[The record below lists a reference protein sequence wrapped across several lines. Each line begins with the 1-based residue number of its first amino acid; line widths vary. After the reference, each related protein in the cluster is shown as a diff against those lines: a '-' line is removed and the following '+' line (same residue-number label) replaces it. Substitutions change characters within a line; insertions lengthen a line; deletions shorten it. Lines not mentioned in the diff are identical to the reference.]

1 VKPRQLGLV
10 LAVVFVVV
18 IAIYNGS
25 KRHTSQTDQS
35 DLTIAA
41 SSATITP
48 GQRGEIDVRVGNS
61 GPDAMHHTVT
71 FTVTAGPHLAITGG
85 GQVAAQQPDVPF
97 FPDTD
102 CELRKDG
109 RVMTCVAYV
118 SLGVSHHLR
127 WQVPVRVAA
136 GAPATATL
144 RLTVN
149 AAGNSLYTDPHG
161 ANNTAIGFAVH
172 AGPPGSEP
180 TTGRAPSSHAPP
192 SSHPPSSS
200 NPLPAP
206 SSGHPSGAP
215 STTSTTGAKK
225 IQNAATKALVPV
237 TIALWL
243 VVGFVAMIVGALVL
257 VSRRQQE
264 APLDYIPPRRE
275 KSH

>member
-18 IAIYNGS
+18 IVIYNGS
-25 KRHTSQTDQS
+25 KRHTTHTDQS
-35 DLTIAA
+35 DLTIAS

-48 GQRGEIDVRVGNS
+48 GHRGEIDVRVGNS
-61 GPDAMHHTVT
+61 GPDTMHHTVT

-85 GQVAAQQPDVPF
+85 GQVATQQPDVPF

-102 CELRKDG
+102 CLLRKDG
-109 RVMTCVAYV
+109 QAMTCVAYV
-118 SLGVSHHLR
+118 SLGVSHHLS
-127 WQVPVRVAA
+127 WQIPVHVAT
-136 GAPATATL
+136 GAPATSTL

-172 AGPPGSEP
+172 AGLPGAEP
-180 TTGRAPSSHAPP
+180 T
-192 SSHPPSSS
+192 SS
-200 NPLPAP
+200 NSMPARA
-206 SSGHPSGAP
+206 SGHSPGGTQPAGA
-215 STTSTTGAKK
+215 TSTTGAKK
-225 IQNAATKALVPV
+225 IQNAAAKALVPV
-237 TIALWL
+237 TIAMWL
-243 VVGFVAMIVGALVL
+243 LVGLVAIVVGALVL